1 VSGNERPPIG
11 VTITP
16 EQRAVLE
23 SWMRRRT
30 SPYRLVIRS
39 RIVLLASQGMSDR
52 TIAHRLEI
60 ARQTVRLW
68 RRRFLVG
75 GTDALISDAPGRG
88 RKAAISA
95 TQIHAALA
103 AGERAPSIRELAR
116 RLGTSASST
125 HRSVVKHRSASSEG
139 RNDATR
145 NPDSPAARVSQLRNK
160 TRR

>member
-1 VSGNERPPIG
+1 VSGDERPPIG

-75 GTDALISDAPGRG
+75 GTDALTSDAPGRG

-103 AGERAPSIRELAR
+103 AGERASIRELAR
-116 RLGTSASST
+116 RLGTSASAT
-125 HRSVVKHRSASSEG
+125 HRSVVKHRSASSDG